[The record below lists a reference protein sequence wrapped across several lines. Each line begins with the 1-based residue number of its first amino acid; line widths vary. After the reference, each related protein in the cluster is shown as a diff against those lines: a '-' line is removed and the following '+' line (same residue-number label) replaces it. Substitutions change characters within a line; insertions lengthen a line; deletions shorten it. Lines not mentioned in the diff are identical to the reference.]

1 MAGEELETA
10 RAATMQRQQMHEQC
24 PCHPRAVSG
33 CLHPR
38 RLGINRLQP
47 MVLWETEE
55 GSMSTLREAVSRGR
69 EGDLGCELKW

>member
-1 MAGEELETA
+1 
-10 RAATMQRQQMHEQC
+10 
-24 PCHPRAVSG
+24 
-33 CLHPR
+33 
-38 RLGINRLQP
+38 

>member
-1 MAGEELETA
+1 M
-10 RAATMQRQQMHEQC
+10 MQRQQTHAQC

-33 CLHPR
+33 CLHPW

-55 GSMSTLREAVSRGR
+55 ESMSTLRGAVSTGG
-69 EGDLGCELKW
+69 EGTWAVS